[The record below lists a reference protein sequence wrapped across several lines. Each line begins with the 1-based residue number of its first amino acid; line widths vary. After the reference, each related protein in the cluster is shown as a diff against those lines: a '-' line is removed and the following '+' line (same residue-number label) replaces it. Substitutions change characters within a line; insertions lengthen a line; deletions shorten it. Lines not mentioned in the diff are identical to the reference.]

1 MTIVKQILDEKG
13 REIWSVRSDTTVL
26 ETLRLM
32 DEKDIGAVLV
42 VDEGVLVGI
51 FSERDFARTV
61 AQTGVASIQV
71 PVKDLMTHAVYYI
84 VPDRTLDEC
93 MALMTEKHIRHLPV
107 MENGTLVG
115 LISIG
120 DVVKSVISDRESII
134 KGLENYIVGR
144 EYSL

>member
-13 REIWSVRSDTTVL
+13 HEIWSVRPETTVL

-32 DEKDIGAVLV
+32 DQKDIGAVLV

-61 AQTGVASIQV
+61 AQTGEASIHM
-71 PVKDLMTHAVYYI
+71 PVKDLMTHAVYYV

-93 MALMTEKHIRHLPV
+93 MALMTGKHIRHLPV
-107 MENGTLVG
+107 LEDGTLVG

>member
-13 REIWSVRSDTTVL
+13 HEIWAVRPETTVL

-32 DEKDIGAVLV
+32 DQKDIGAVLV

-61 AQTGVASIQV
+61 AQSAGANVQL
-71 PVKDLMTHAVYYI
+71 PVKDLMTHAVYYV

-107 MENGTLVG
+107 LEDGNLVG
-115 LISIG
+115 MISIG
-120 DVVKSVISDRESII
+120 DVVKSVITDRESII